1 MSLYGLLI
9 GISLVII
16 WQYFSSQNKI
26 IPKKK
31 EDSFIIFL
39 YISLLFGARI
49 YHVFDY
55 WSYYSQNPIQIL
67 NIRGGGLSI
76 IGAIIAGFFYILIF
90 SKKIHQPFLKI
101 SDIFTKILPLAQS
114 VGRFGNFFNH
124 ENPSWWI
131 ESILNFVLFLFL
143 LRKKTNS
150 TAYYLIGYGIIR
162 FITEFFRNDTW
173 SVSGIKIAQIISL
186 FFILFGLILKKN
198 VSSNNQ
204 VTKKQSR

>member
-131 ESILNFVLFLFL
+131 ESILNFILFLFL
-143 LRKKTNS
+143 IRKKTNS

-162 FITEFFRNDTW
+162 FFTEFIRTDTW
-173 SVSGIKIAQIISL
+173 IIESFKIAQIIAL
-186 FFILFGLILKKN
+186 FFIGIGLILFKHASDKQNSKK
-198 VSSNNQ
+198 
-204 VTKKQSR
+204 